1 MPLAWVSCA
10 GSRFRGTNREFVQSD
25 ECEPRSGT
33 GTAENIEPRDLAG
46 RGARKRSW
54 VGEHAARELCHEA
67 TNRSKGKPTMR
78 FKRMMGEAARS
89 LARVAS
95 AMERIAAAL
104 EEANAAMAA
113 DEEELEAAALSESAP
128 DRSVS

>member
-1 MPLAWVSCA
+1 
-10 GSRFRGTNREFVQSD
+10 
-25 ECEPRSGT
+25 
-33 GTAENIEPRDLAG
+33 
-46 RGARKRSW
+46 
-54 VGEHAARELCHEA
+54 
-67 TNRSKGKPTMR
+67 
-78 FKRMMGEAARS
+78 MMGEAVRS

-128 DRSVS
+128 DRGVS